1 MTLATRF
8 YVLLNDEVVA
18 VLDICEVSE
27 MFWQTCALYREPR
40 FEEIEERFAEATR
53 CVDDGDMDGAE
64 AIWQELSDRG
74 VRLLPEGSQ
83 IEIESFI
90 LHISGD
96 TVELRYVAP
105 G

>member
-1 MTLATRF
+1 
-8 YVLLNDEVVA
+8 
-18 VLDICEVSE
+18 
-27 MFWQTCALYREPR
+27 
-40 FEEIEERFAEATR
+40 
-53 CVDDGDMDGAE
+53 MDGAE